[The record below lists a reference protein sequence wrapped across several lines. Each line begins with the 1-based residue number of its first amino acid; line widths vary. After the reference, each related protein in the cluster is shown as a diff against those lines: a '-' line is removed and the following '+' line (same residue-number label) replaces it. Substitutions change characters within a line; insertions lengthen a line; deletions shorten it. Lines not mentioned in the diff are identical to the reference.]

1 MKRFTK
7 TTALQIWIGILPLI
21 LGLIIWGCGPSQT
34 GSQDAAE
41 ESAEVVMVVEEYIW
55 IIDEHKINDIPMTTM
70 AETQEIA
77 RQDLDEQIQQET
89 EAAEEELESKVQES
103 IGEEAAEMAEVDM
116 IEEAAEEAAYE
127 ILTMAAMADYMAELE
142 YEAQNTVMVTE
153 AIIPL
158 EETQT
163 LVAYNKKGKE
173 LSEVQVVSAPD
184 GEVEQVIFTDKKH
197 SHLSLTLT
205 VVINRCSK
213 R

>member
-77 RQDLDEQIQQET
+77 RQDLT
-89 EAAEEELESKVQES
+89 NRSSRKRKLPRKRLNLKCKNRLA
-103 IGEEAAEMAEVDM
+103 
-116 IEEAAEEAAYE
+116 
-127 ILTMAAMADYMAELE
+127 
-142 YEAQNTVMVTE
+142 
-153 AIIPL
+153 
-158 EETQT
+158 
-163 LVAYNKKGKE
+163 KKQPKWRKW
-173 LSEVQVVSAPD
+173 
-184 GEVEQVIFTDKKH
+184 T
-197 SHLSLTLT
+197 
-205 VVINRCSK
+205 
-213 R
+213 